1 MQARALK
8 EELPPDAIEV
18 RCPGACVLLRIVL
31 HESSH
36 YRNIALLEQVVICM
50 QASVRIFARHGQHRR
65 AVTLF
70 QSAPCKASVSW
81 DTLQAVFAALLQANE
96 PVLSMEI
103 LKVCFSSCLWSPSGR
118 TCIMLNHS

>member
-8 EELPPDAIEV
+8 EELPTDAIEV
-18 RCPGACVLLRIVL
+18 RCPGACVLLMNRVARKLSLPQHSPAGTSRHL
-31 HESSH
+31 HAGKRAH
-36 YRNIALLEQVVICM
+36 ICPPWPA
-50 QASVRIFARHGQHRR
+50 QKV
-65 AVTLF
+65 F